1 MPKDS
6 KISYYYGYSIIIN
19 IDLFIFITF
28 ITQKHILHNSV
39 QIIKQLS
46 QQHVHLK
53 QNYTE
58 ETEYFTAKKTIQF
71 CVNQS

>member
-1 MPKDS
+1 MKQNSP
-6 KISYYYGYSIIIN
+6 
-19 IDLFIFITF
+19 TF
-28 ITQKHILHNSV
+28 V
-39 QIIKQLS
+39 QAKKQLS

-58 ETEYFTAKKTIQF
+58 ETEYYIAKKTIQF